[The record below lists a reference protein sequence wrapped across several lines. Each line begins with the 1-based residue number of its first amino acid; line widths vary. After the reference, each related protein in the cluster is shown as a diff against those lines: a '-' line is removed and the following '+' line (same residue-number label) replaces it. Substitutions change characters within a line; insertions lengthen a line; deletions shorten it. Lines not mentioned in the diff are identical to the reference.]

1 MFGIIRRETGTPPE
15 RSAERVP
22 GPAATSMD
30 TRTNTSSPSSRAPG
44 FLVPVTVL
52 AGVIAVAALTFALFG
67 AANAQVPGIPH
78 VFTGEARAGGQP
90 VPDGYTVTARLHDY
104 ETEPV
109 AVEDGWY
116 VSLLVSP
123 PAGVPGGAITFYL
136 EGMVKADQTIVYAE
150 GGLDLKFP
158 LFFPSLPEPTPT
170 PTAVPATPTPTVPSV
185 SPAVYSGPIIVAG
198 GSVPEGATLVA
209 RVGGYESSPALIERE
224 EYRNLVVAPKDGRLA
239 GQQVEFFLGESRSET
254 TDTFSSGAFKT
265 GFALVFVGLPQ
276 PTPTPTATPVPTPT
290 PTPPATPTP
299 EPTVPPTPTPTET
312 PVPPTPTPTPT
323 PTPAPTPTPEP
334 TAMATATATPTRDP
348 GAADQ
353 HADAH
358 RDRCPA
364 HTCADAGAH
373 SHAHGDADQ
382 HSRPA
387 DQHTDAGVRAG
398 HRGRRR
404 RHPHRRAGRRGG
416 GGRLLCRDQR
426 LTGDRRG
433 QRDADVRAAGA
444 AGGIPQA
451 APPPALTRSRLV
463 LQAA

>member
-1 MFGIIRRETGTPPE
+1 MI
-15 RSAERVP
+15 
-22 GPAATSMD
+22 
-30 TRTNTSSPSSRAPG
+30 
-44 FLVPVTVL
+44 VL
-52 AGVIAVAALTFALFG
+52 AGVIAAAALTFALFG

-90 VPDGYTVTARLHDY
+90 VPDGYTITARLHDY

-109 AVEDGWY
+109 AVKDGWY

-150 GGLDLKFP
+150 GGLDLDFP

-170 PTAVPATPTPTVPSV
+170 PTVVPPTPTPTVPSV
-185 SPAVYSGPIIVAG
+185 SAAVYSGPIIVAG
-198 GSVPEGATLVA
+198 GAVPEGVTLVA
-209 RVGGYESSPALIERE
+209 RVGGYESSPALIEGE
-224 EYRNLVVAPKDGRLA
+224 QYRNLVVAPKDGRLV

-254 TDTFSSGAFKT
+254 VDTFSSGAFKT

-276 PTPTPTATPVPTPT
+276 PTADTHTA
-290 PTPPATPTP
+290 
-299 EPTVPPTPTPTET
+299 
-312 PVPPTPTPTPT
+312 TPTPTPT
-323 PTPAPTPTPEP
+323 PTPPSPPRTPDAYSHPDAGRRPRHSGPRLPTPTPDAD
-334 TAMATATATPTRDP
+334 TDAGARSHGCGHGHADRDP

-353 HADAH
+353 DADAD
-358 RDRCPA
+358 RDRGPA

-373 SHAHGDADQ
+373 GDADQ
-382 HSRPA
+382 HPGAA
-387 DQHTDAGVRAG
+387 DQHTDAGDRAG

-404 RHPHRRAGRRGG
+404 RHTHRRAGRRA
-416 GGRLLCRDQR
+416 GRGCLLRRGQR

-433 QRDADVRAAGA
+433 QRDADVRAAGV

-451 APPPALTRSRLV
+451 APPLALARSRLV
-463 LQAA
+463 LEAA

>member
-1 MFGIIRRETGTPPE
+1 MFGLIRRERGTPPE

-52 AGVIAVAALTFALFG
+52 AGVIAAAALTFALFG
-67 AANAQVPGIPH
+67 AANAQVPGIPQI
-78 VFTGEARAGGQP
+78 FTGKAQAGGQP
-90 VPDGYTVTARLHDY
+90 VPDGYTITARLHDY

-109 AVEDGWY
+109 AVKDGWY

-136 EGMVKADQTIVYAE
+136 EGMVKAEQTIVYAE
-150 GGLDLKFP
+150 GGLNLDFP
-158 LFFPSLPEPTPT
+158 LFFPSLPAPTPT
-170 PTAVPATPTPTVPSV
+170 PTSVPPTPTPTVPSV

-323 PTPAPTPTPEP
+323 PAPTPTPEP
-334 TAMATATATPTRDP
+334 TAMATATATPTATPVPPTNTPTPTATAVPPTPAPTPVPTATPTATPTSTPVLPTSTPTP
-348 GAADQ
+348 GSVPATAVAAVGT
-353 HADAH
+353 
-358 RDRCPA
+358 P
-364 HTCADAGAH
+364 TAGPDVEEEGGGCFAATNV
-373 SHAHGDADQ
+373 SPGTAAANATLMFAPLALLVGY
-382 HSRPA
+382 R
-387 DQHTDAGVRAG
+387 RL
-398 HRGRRR
+398 RRR
-404 RHPHRRAGRRGG
+404 QP
-416 GGRLLCRDQR
+416 
-426 LTGDRRG
+426 
-433 QRDADVRAAGA
+433 
-444 AGGIPQA
+444 
-451 APPPALTRSRLV
+451 
-463 LQAA
+463 